1 MNGNIRILAVC
12 GSIAVSATLSG
23 TAQAQIT
30 FNSTAVGSSTLFPTT
45 SISGINGSLAFSDIN
60 TSISGDTIAGGVSQG
75 VGSAASG
82 YSWGETFLW
91 TSAAAAVNG
100 SSTLGAFSMVVN
112 AAASGNVYTPFL
124 YDLGA
129 GPGAYN
135 GTSFSFNTSTEVN
148 LLDGS
153 SVTMSGLAAGPQSF
167 LEFDFAGSDQVTL
180 VAGQEY
186 AFGLLNAGAEG
197 NLFFQ
202 RSNGVQADP
211 NGSPFATSTSPTDG
225 YVAFGGGPRNEFIGL
240 YTVPVPEP
248 GSMVLTALGGLLGMF
263 AIRRRK

>member
-1 MNGNIRILAVC
+1 MNKNIRTLALC
-12 GSIAVSATLSG
+12 GGVAALAA

-30 FNSTAVGSSTLFPTT
+30 FSESTVGSSTLFPTA
-45 SISGINGSLAFSDIN
+45 SISGNNGSLAFSDIN
-60 TSISGDTIAGGVSQG
+60 SSVTGDTIAGGVSQG
-75 VGSAASG
+75 VGSSAGG

-91 TSAAAAVNG
+91 TSGDAAVNG

-153 SVTMSGLAAGPQSF
+153 SITMSGLAAGPQSF
-167 LEFDFAGSDQVTL
+167 LEFDFAGSDQATL

-186 AFGLLNAGAEG
+186 AFGLLQVGTEG
-197 NLFFQ
+197 NAFFQ
-202 RSNGVQADP
+202 RSNGAQADP
-211 NGSPFATSTSPTDG
+211 NGSPFATSIAPTDA
-225 YVAFGGGPRNEFIGL
+225 YAAYGGGPRNEFVGL

-248 GSMVLTALGGLLGMF
+248 GTMALTGLGGLLGMLVM
-263 AIRRRK
+263 RRRK